1 MVVSMVK
8 GMFDY
13 ITLDWDWDCA
23 SFNPS
28 TNRLFQEIISDRR
41 VKRVWVRCSAH
52 GKIHLWVELSE
63 PVDFWESLY
72 LRSIWNDD
80 ANRIRMDIIRFWQ
93 DGEVMRL
100 WDSKADCIV
109 KEDGKIDCIF
119 LRAGEWQLIYPRT
132 GQDT

>member
-1 MVVSMVK
+1 MVK
-8 GMFDY
+8 GTFNY
-13 ITLDWDWDCA
+13 ITLDWDWSCKD
-23 SFNPS
+23 FEPT
-28 TNRLFQEIISDRR
+28 TNKLFQQIISDPR
-41 VKRVWVRCSAH
+41 VNRVWFRCSAH

-80 ANRIRMDIIRFWQ
+80 ANRIRMDIIRYWQ

-109 KEDGKIDCIF
+109 KEDGKIDCVF
-119 LRAGEWQLIYPRT
+119 LKAGEWRLIYQR
-132 GQDT
+132 